1 MTSRF
6 SSSPTIET
14 VKGWLDALGKKLEVA
29 INYTERLYS
38 VIVSRANYV
47 RRKLRSLKHGR
58 NQENFKALDWELRIH
73 QHELSITSIQK
84 ENKQLQQKLK
94 TSEENCQELKEKC

>member
-1 MTSRF
+1 MGVDLTRVDHVCAHQ
-6 SSSPTIET
+6 T

-29 INYTERLYS
+29 INYTERLHS

-58 NQENFKALDWELRIH
+58 NQENL
-73 QHELSITSIQK
+73 
-84 ENKQLQQKLK
+84 
-94 TSEENCQELKEKC
+94 